1 MIGFT
6 RLKNLINMLGYDRSC
21 SRILISLL
29 DEDYF
34 DVSYIARKTGYSR
47 SMVSLILKRLS
58 ENGIIIKRREG
69 HKYVYNLNERFLLNI
84 YDTFLKK
91 LEYELKYISNER
103 KRFSGNI
110 NDQINFIKN
119 NIKNIKGEAKWQK

>member
-103 KRFSGNI
+103 KRFSENI